1 MVHAML
7 TALHGCF
14 KRAQDRTTRRR
25 LDFPGRQLAELMAR
39 ATAAGIPGG
48 PRVDVGGGDGQHR
61 GPLEDGKGPVVGVD
75 PFIRSQSGLVGDA
88 HHLPFRSNTAGL
100 TALVEVLEHLEDPAA
115 AVQEC
120 HRVLRPGGMLMI
132 TTPQYWHVHKHPSD
146 YYRFTDEGLKLLCRR
161 AGFEVVDCW
170 SRGGPV
176 LILFHVV
183 RVNLSERWRPLFV
196 LPLYWL
202 AERVDR
208 LLYDPRPQGAHYDAL
223 GWSVLARKPSGAD
236 HREGA

>member
-1 MVHAML
+1 MMHAML
-7 TALHGCF
+7 SAIHGCF

-25 LDFPGRQLAELMAR
+25 LDYPGRQVADLMTRAR
-39 ATAAGIPGG
+39 ALGIPDG
-48 PRVDVGGGDGQHR
+48 PRLDVGGGDGKHR
-61 GPLEDGKGPVVGVD
+61 EIMEDGTGIVIGVD
-75 PFIRSQSGLVGDA
+75 PFVSTRSGLVGDA
-88 HHLPFRSNTAGL
+88 HHLPVRNGSAGL
-100 TALVEVLEHLEDPAA
+100 TALVEVLEHLADPAM
-115 AVQEC
+115 AVREC

-161 AGFEVVDCW
+161 AGLEVVDCW

-208 LLYDPRPQGAHYDAL
+208 LFYNPRPQGAHYDAL
-223 GWSVLARKPSGAD
+223 GWSVLARKPLRAN
-236 HREGA
+236 HMEGA